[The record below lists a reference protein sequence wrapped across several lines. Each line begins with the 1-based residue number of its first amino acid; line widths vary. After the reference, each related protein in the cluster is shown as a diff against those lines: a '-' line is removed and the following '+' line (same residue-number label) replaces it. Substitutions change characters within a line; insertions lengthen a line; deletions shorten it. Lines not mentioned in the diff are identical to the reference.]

1 MNDLAIHESISD
13 TDNCHSEESV
23 QVELFSADKN
33 AQVLVD
39 LQVTAVQ
46 QKSSNTL
53 VTESISLSTSPQ
65 NQGL

>member
-1 MNDLAIHESISD
+1 MSAFSL
-13 TDNCHSEESV
+13 
-23 QVELFSADKN
+23 ELQGLTKQFGKTEIIRG
-33 AQVLVD
+33 VD